1 VETRATDIRRSGG
14 SVPILALDD
23 PRSVDPD
30 LVGAKAAS
38 LARASLAGLPVLSG
52 FVLTTEACG
61 QIASSHD
68 DRLKLSSELE
78 TALQAAWEGLSRDGS
93 RPLVVRS
100 SSSMEDG
107 KTSSMAG
114 MFTSV
119 LGVSNWPT
127 FLEAL
132 AAVLASGR
140 RAGLDAPMAV
150 LVQPQLEVARGGV
163 MFGMDPVTGRSDRIV
178 IAAVLGGPDK
188 LVSGTVQGTR
198 FTLSRRG
205 RLMQLEGDRQ
215 KILSARQRVALT
227 RMASRAQVTYGAPQD
242 VEWAFDVEGG
252 LWLLQSRPITAIAD
266 GDTASGPVLGPGPI
280 AETFPNPLHHLE
292 QDLWIEPLRAAIE
305 HALVLVGTVG
315 RRKLHRSPVLTTV
328 QGRAAVDLEL
338 FGAVPNKRKLSI
350 LDPRPAFRRLVAS
363 WRVGRLRAAMPS
375 LAGDLIE
382 RVDDELAQLRPAR
395 ELTDRE
401 LVSLLRRSRQALIAL
416 HGHEILTGLLLT
428 KGAAA
433 PTAAAL
439 GIGVLATA
447 RAKGL
452 EDDAVVAAYPS
463 VLALTPPAIHRHELP
478 SVPDR
483 PPAVVGAC
491 HPLAAAR
498 ESLRLRARWVQEL
511 TARVARELGL
521 RLARRGILP
530 RAEDVALL
538 RLEELEA
545 AVAGD
550 LVVADFPDRTT
561 MVDPTPLPAA
571 FRLTASGG
579 VMPVVMPNDAEGQGA
594 GGGRG
599 AGRVASGNPREG
611 EVLVVR
617 TLDPTLASS
626 LPGLAALVA
635 ETGSVLSHLA
645 ILAREFGVPTVVGVR
660 DALDR
665 FPPGALVMVDGTT
678 GEVALVGEEGAA

>member
-1 VETRATDIRRSGG
+1 METRATDIRRSGG